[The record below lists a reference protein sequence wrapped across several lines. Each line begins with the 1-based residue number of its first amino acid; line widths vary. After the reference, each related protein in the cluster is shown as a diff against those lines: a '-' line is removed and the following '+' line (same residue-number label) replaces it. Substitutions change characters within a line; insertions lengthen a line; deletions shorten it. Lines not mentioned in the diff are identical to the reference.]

1 MEPFHWIEKI
11 MVCHILC
18 EVLLILVV
26 EILFLQSM
34 LIFSEYVNSSKMTPA
49 TEDFSSWDSSF
60 TAMCITS
67 CSQDSVVGLWVL
79 KHELNFDGI
88 FGSVNE
94 EFITRVKNVFG
105 ANKSAAICMA
115 FIKRESPS
123 PPTVK
128 TNASFLTLLKDF
140 NQKCEIS
147 RSEQPLPRAL
157 LILIGWCLP

>member
-34 LIFSEYVNSSKMTPA
+34 LIFSEWYVNSSKMTPA
-49 TEDFSSWDSSF
+49 TEDFSSWDLSF

-67 CSQDSVVGLWVL
+67 CSQDSVVGLWIL

-140 NQKCEIS
+140 NQKCMRFQGVS
-147 RSEQPLPRAL
+147 SP
-157 LILIGWCLP
+157 CLERF